1 MESGQS
7 LSIWISDSLGAKHL
21 GQEED
26 PLHLARKSECS
37 QVSSDCEMCVPI
49 QSLDPL
55 LRVEGEGV
63 PRVPVYL
70 DSDSEQHMGDVARE
84 GMELA
89 GSGWNAVSSQ

>member
-1 MESGQS
+1 
-7 LSIWISDSLGAKHL
+7 
-21 GQEED
+21 
-26 PLHLARKSECS
+26 
-37 QVSSDCEMCVPI
+37 MCASV

-70 DSDSEQHMGDVARE
+70 DSDSEQHVGDVARE

-89 GSGWNAVSSQ
+89 RGGRNVVSTQ